1 MQKARPGTGCLH
13 SRYIT
18 SDSWVWVEEL
28 PPHAYQAASHEHEIG
43 FEVPTRLPFTN
54 ILLSTSRIYEHLA
67 HFHEHFAHLN
77 GHRDGHHSRY
87 LVTLKRDLDVF
98 RRFNEKVARLES
110 PRPNQLR
117 LSLPLSLHKRPVPI
131 DFGMP
136 DWLDY
141 QKLAASIYADFEK
154 NAVVVHNDKVRGI
167 DSGIDRQIDVSIR
180 TAVAGHEI
188 LIIVQA
194 KDLGRPADVNVVGE
208 FKAVIEDVRAAKGV
222 LICSGGFTEAA
233 LSYAKSLNIDLCTVH
248 DAQTRKW
255 AVDLRIPLLWVETTG
270 DIAVEIEAVADT
282 ISHEEPTLGHD
293 PRKWTFSLDGGNA
306 LTTLGDLLT
315 KAWNSDPAN
324 QASGKS
330 HRLELAQPGMRLTMS
345 GSYSIPVHSMVCT
358 YAVRRTEWLGTF
370 SFSSCRGI
378 FNRGTGTMLTK
389 VALTDKDIPLKRDPS
404 WVEVQDPQAVLANS
418 TLMIRVDRGI
428 GPDSFTFNRGQIGV
442 EDGS

>member
-1 MQKARPGTGCLH
+1 
-13 SRYIT
+13 
-18 SDSWVWVEEL
+18 
-28 PPHAYQAASHEHEIG
+28 
-43 FEVPTRLPFTN
+43 
-54 ILLSTSRIYEHLA
+54 
-67 HFHEHFAHLN
+67 
-77 GHRDGHHSRY
+77 
-87 LVTLKRDLDVF
+87 
-98 RRFNEKVARLES
+98 
-110 PRPNQLR
+110 
-117 LSLPLSLHKRPVPI
+117 
-131 DFGMP
+131 MP

-141 QKLAASIYADFEK
+141 QKLAASIYSDFEK
-154 NAVVVHNDKVRGI
+154 NAVVVHDDKVRGI

-233 LSYAKSLNIDLCTVH
+233 LSYAKGLNIDLCTVH

-270 DIAVEIEAVADT
+270 NIEVEIEAVSDMV
-282 ISHEEPTLGHD
+282 SHEEPTLGRD
-293 PRKWTFSLDGGNA
+293 PAKWTFSLNGGNA
-306 LTTLGDLLT
+306 LTTLADLLT

-324 QASGKS
+324 QASGMS
-330 HRLELAQPGMRLTMS
+330 HRLELAQPGMRLIMS
-345 GSYSIPVHSMVCT
+345 GSYSIPVHSMVCSYT
-358 YAVRRTEWLGTF
+358 VQRTEWLGTF
-370 SFSSCRGI
+370 TFSSCRGI
-378 FNRGTGTMLTK
+378 FNRGTGTMLTRI
-389 VALTDKDIPLKRDPS
+389 ALTDKDIPLKRDPS

-428 GPDSFTFNRGQIGV
+428 GPDSFTFNRGEIGV